1 MKLNHADF
9 KLWADLYSSIDLVY
23 ELQKLDIE
31 FSHDKPKNWFITA
44 SQKISYQNKQAV
56 KLGIKPGSVQ
66 QTPHWNS
73 REGWEDFI

>member
-31 FSHDKPKNWFITA
+31 FSHDKPK
-44 SQKISYQNKQAV
+44 
-56 KLGIKPGSVQ
+56 KLVYHCKSKKLA
-66 QTPHWNS
+66 TRTS
-73 REGWEDFI
+73 RP